1 MFLLPFGR
9 HLRRQSLLPSVRLV
23 MFNYDHFMVA
33 TMTTMV
39 NDDNLLFGV
48 QRR

>member
-1 MFLLPFGR
+1 
-9 HLRRQSLLPSVRLV
+9 V
-23 MFNYDHFMVA
+23 MFNYDHLVVA
-33 TMTTMV
+33 AMTTMV

>member
-1 MFLLPFGR
+1 ML
-9 HLRRQSLLPSVRLV
+9 
-23 MFNYDHFMVA
+23 NYNHVMVA
-33 TMTTMV
+33 AMMTTMV

>member
-1 MFLLPFGR
+1 MLNY
-9 HLRRQSLLPSVRLV
+9 HHV
-23 MFNYDHFMVA
+23 MVTAM
-33 TMTTMV
+33 MTAMV

>member
-1 MFLLPFGR
+1 
-9 HLRRQSLLPSVRLV
+9 V
-23 MFNYDHFMVA
+23 MYNYDHFVVA
-33 TMTTMV
+33 AMTTMV